1 MKAAFRT
8 LLGLAVVFAVTL
20 AVRAEDEKKKD
31 EKEKTFKGE
40 LGCAK
45 CSAKFF
51 GFKKGDYAKCTNAIK
66 ATEGKTTKVYIL
78 DDKGKD
84 EDYHVCTGQKK
95 ATVKGTLDK
104 DKKKIKPTDVKVD

>member
-20 AVRAEDEKKKD
+20 AVRAQDEKKK
-31 EKEKTFKGE
+31 EEVKTFKGDF
-40 LGCAK
+40 GCAK

-51 GFKKGDYAKCTNAIK
+51 RTKGFAKCTNAIK
-66 ATEGKTTKVYIL
+66 VKEGTKDKVYIL
-78 DDKGKD
+78 DDKGKG

-104 DKKKIKPTDVKVD
+104 DKKKIKPTEVKVED